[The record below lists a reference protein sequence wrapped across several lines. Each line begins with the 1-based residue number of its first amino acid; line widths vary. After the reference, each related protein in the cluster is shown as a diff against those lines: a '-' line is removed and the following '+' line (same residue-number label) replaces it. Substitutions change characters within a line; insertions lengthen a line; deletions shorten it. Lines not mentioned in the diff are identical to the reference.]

1 MIKRDMRWG
10 VLLAAGLAVALV
22 GLGSGRG
29 RQVSAQDAAA
39 AVSGP
44 TATAIAPGK
53 DLRPQFSEPV
63 RVGIILKLIADVYQG
78 NSLPFPKDGVVF
90 ENRQKLLPDKPLGY
104 YHEYTVLPP
113 KGTPYN
119 VTIGEQTFSIE
130 VPPSGNRG
138 AERLI
143 IGGGAVLYY
152 TPDHYKTF
160 IPLQVLR

>member
-1 MIKRDMRWG
+1 MRWG